1 MSLDYAWQ
9 DDFTDLT
16 LSFRREEKSY
26 LYWHYSV
33 TRTSVMSL
41 GYANKFQMGSTHVEM
56 TKARFLLT
64 SKWQRLDF
72 SAQRNDK
79 G

>member
-9 DDFTDLT
+9 NDFTDLT

-41 GYANKFQMGSTHVEM
+41 GYAWQDDFTD
-56 TKARFLLT
+56 LT
-64 SKWQRLDF
+64 LSFRREEKSYLY
-72 SAQRNDK
+72 
-79 G
+79 